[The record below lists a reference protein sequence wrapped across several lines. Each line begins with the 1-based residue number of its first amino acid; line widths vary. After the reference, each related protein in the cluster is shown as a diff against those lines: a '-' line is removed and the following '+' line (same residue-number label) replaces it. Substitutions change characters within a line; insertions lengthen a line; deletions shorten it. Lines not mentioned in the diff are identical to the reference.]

1 MIWII
6 LYVICTVIC
15 CGIML
20 YVNNLTFDNDDMPL
34 LVVISIVWPILLLF
48 ITIYGL
54 GHCVRLLLT
63 KLIRQKEEKK

>member
-6 LYVICTVIC
+6 LYIICTAIC

-20 YVNNLTFDNDDMPL
+20 YIKDIDVNDPDIILA
-34 LVVISIVWPILLLF
+34 SIGGLVWPVVLVFSI
-48 ITIYGL
+48 ICVL

-63 KLIRQKEEKK
+63 KIIKTK